1 MTDRQTDSYGDRDR
15 ERKRER
21 GEEKNKREKEG
32 NRRRDSV
39 EQEVS
44 GRRES
49 NSDTPLRE
57 TEGVIN

>member
-1 MTDRQTDSYGDRDR
+1 MRER

-21 GEEKNKREKEG
+21 EKEE
-32 NRRRDSV
+32 NSRRDSV
-39 EQEVS
+39 EEVDSERQE
-44 GRRES
+44 R